1 MFNWYESEARQR
13 QRDRL
18 EEAEQSR
25 LIKTSIAHRA
35 GSGRVSGRALVWL
48 GHRLVESGKRLQGGG
63 I

>member
-13 QRDRL
+13 QRDML

-25 LIKTSIAHRA
+25 LAKTTGVNHQ
-35 GSGRVSGRALVWL
+35 GSSRISGRALIWL
-48 GHRLVESGKRLQGGG
+48 GHRLVESGKRLQGED